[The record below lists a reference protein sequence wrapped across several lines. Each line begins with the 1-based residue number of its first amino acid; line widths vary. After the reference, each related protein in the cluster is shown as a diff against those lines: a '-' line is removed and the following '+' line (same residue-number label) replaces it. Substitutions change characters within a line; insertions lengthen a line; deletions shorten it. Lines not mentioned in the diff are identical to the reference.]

1 MAASCGGTLIMDYD
15 TTEEIRFLGMTMTEV
30 QTTPIHRYDEEDCDC
45 YGCATMRHKCLN
57 EDKE

>member
-1 MAASCGGTLIMDYD
+1 MDYD
-15 TTEEIRFLGMTMTEV
+15 TTEEIKFLGMTMTEF

-45 YGCATMRHKCLN
+45 YGCATMRHKCLY